1 LAAWLVIAIL
11 TIAATPAA
19 RAQAALGFSGLG
31 SSYYQDTGSRMLGW
45 QFSVLTPVSVTDIGW
60 FDWAQDGLSLSKQV
74 GIWDT
79 SDQSLVASVT
89 LPSGTGTTLAGHF
102 RYVTLGSPV
111 GLLSGHTY
119 RIAGYDVGSGG
130 DPHVWDAFLGGYS
143 GVEVTSFTAD
153 SRISLATGEAIGHF
167 AGGFGYP
174 TTLIGD
180 ARQVEMGPNMILA
193 AIPEPPAAALAA
205 AGMGLV
211 LAMRKRRR
219 Q

>member
-1 LAAWLVIAIL
+1 MWLTVAMAAVLG
-11 TIAATPAA
+11 TPAV
-19 RAQAALGFSGLG
+19 RAQAALDFASVG
-31 SSYYQDTGSRMLGW
+31 SSNYLDSSNRMLGW
-45 QFSVLTPVSVTDIGW
+45 QFTVNTPVTVTDIGW
-60 FDWAQDGLSLSKQV
+60 FDWGQNGLSLSKQI

-79 SDQSLVASVT
+79 LGETLVASVT
-89 LPSGTGTTLAGHF
+89 VPSGTGATLSDHF

-153 SRISLATGEAIGHF
+153 SRISLATGEAIGYF
-167 AGGFGYP
+167 ASGFEYP

-211 LAMRKRRR
+211 LAMRRRR
-219 Q
+219 KQ